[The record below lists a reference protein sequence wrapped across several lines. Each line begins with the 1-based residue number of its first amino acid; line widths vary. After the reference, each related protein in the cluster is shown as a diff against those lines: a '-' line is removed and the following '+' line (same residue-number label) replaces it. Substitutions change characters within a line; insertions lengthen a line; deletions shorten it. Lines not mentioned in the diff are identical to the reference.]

1 MNFENFDNSH
11 NSFLWPE
18 YVTNFYVKEGSDVRL
33 GHPSCVY
40 MTAQRQYTTV
50 YKRCVHLWNN
60 FSCIIIPCVISNIVF
75 ITFKISDWH
84 AGLYNIFYLLLLQYT
99 VCFHKQYTNNFRLES
114 HIFKKSWWFSYWCH
128 CNHYCN
134 QFCHQVYFLS
144 FHFKVKY
151 KDFRT

>member
-1 MNFENFDNSH
+1 MFIIFIIHILVSYDQNISLIFFMWKWIPCQAATSVLCLPPRY
-11 NSFLWPE
+11 STL
-18 YVTNFYVKEGSDVRL
+18 
-33 GHPSCVY
+33 
-40 MTAQRQYTTV
+40 Q